1 MAYGDMESFPKNSLV
16 HLRRRKRKSQR
27 LRLGSLEVRPEIEI
41 QMPAIY

>member
-1 MAYGDMESFPKNSLV
+1 MAHGDTESFPKNSLV
-16 HLRRRKRKSQR
+16 HLRRHKSESQR